1 MKNEKIVA
9 KLPAGWKRIYYPM
22 KTKSFFGFLL
32 VMVAL
37 ALLAGGCATPTRS
50 YNQDFNEHSPAAPN
64 YAIENMDD
72 THFKIRVYQGS
83 PLQGPDRIIY
93 MKEAATAISDSEA
106 KRRGWQEWQL
116 NYIQEHDQGWMHV
129 LVGVVIRQK

>member
-1 MKNEKIVA
+1 MKRE
-9 KLPAGWKRIYYPM
+9 R
-22 KTKSFFGFLL
+22 FLGLLMVMAVMAFL
-32 VMVAL
+32 V
-37 ALLAGGCATPTRS
+37 GGCATPTRS
-50 YNQDFNEHSPAAPN
+50 FNQVYQENSPAAPN

-93 MKEAATAISDSEA
+93 MKEAATTISDSEA

-116 NYIQEHDQGWMHV
+116 NYIQERDQGWMHV